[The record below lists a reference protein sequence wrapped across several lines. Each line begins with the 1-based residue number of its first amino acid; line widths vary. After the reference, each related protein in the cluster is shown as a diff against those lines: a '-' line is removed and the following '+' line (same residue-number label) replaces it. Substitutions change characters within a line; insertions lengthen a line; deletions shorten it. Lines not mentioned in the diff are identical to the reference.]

1 MNTSSAKINR
11 SKIGVRGTLVYLTG
25 DPFFETSEKC
35 LHYIEDGILVVED
48 GKIIQSGTA
57 SEILKFIDSDIPVHH
72 YPNGIILPGFVDT
85 HIHYVQTDMMGS
97 YGKQLLDWLEQ
108 YTFPEEQKFSS
119 YEHCKDVAK
128 RFLTEMLKSGTTTAL
143 VFCAVYPQSVD
154 ALFEEAQSRNV
165 RLIAGKV
172 LMDRNAPKAL
182 QDTAQSGYDDSK
194 KLIEKWHNKGRS
206 QYAITPRFAPTST
219 PAQLQAAGQLWKEH
233 PTTYVQSHIAENV
246 NEVTW
251 AKELFPERKNYL
263 DIYDHYGLT
272 GKRAV
277 YAHGIHLTE
286 EELQC
291 CHDTKTSLAHC
302 PTSNLFLGS
311 GLFSISAA
319 KNNKRPL
326 EVGLGSDIGA
336 GTSFSLLT
344 TLTEAYKVAQLR
356 NVSLD
361 ALKLLYLAT
370 LGGARALSLEDKIG
384 TLEAGKEADFV
395 VLNKHA
401 TPLLK
406 ERMGR
411 VSSIE
416 EALFVLTI
424 LGNEE
429 TVDATYVAGVPV
441 YKKKKSV
448 EGKHTY

>member
-1 MNTSSAKINR
+1 MSPSSDTIKQFKIA
-11 SKIGVRGTLVYLTG
+11 VRGSLVYLTG
-25 DPFFETSEKC
+25 DPFFEASEKC
-35 LHYIEDGILVVED
+35 LQYIEDGMLVVED
-48 GKIIQSGTA
+48 GKIIQSGA
-57 SEILKFIDSDIPVHH
+57 ASDIQKLIDPDVPVHY

-85 HIHYVQTDMMGS
+85 HIHYVQTDIIGS

-108 YTFPEEQKFSS
+108 YTFPVEQEFSS
-119 YEHCKDVAK
+119 YEHCNNVAK
-128 RFLTEMLKSGTTTAL
+128 RFMDEMLKSGTTTAL
-143 VFCAVYPQSVD
+143 VFCAVYPQSVE

-194 KLIEKWHNKGRS
+194 KLIKKWHNKGRL

-219 PAQLQAAGQLWKEH
+219 PEQLTAAGQLWKEH

-246 NEVTW
+246 HEIAW
-251 AKELFPERKNYL
+251 AKELFPQRKGYL

-286 EELQC
+286 DEFQC
-291 CHDTKTSLAHC
+291 CHDTETALAHC

-311 GLFSISAA
+311 GLFNISAV
-319 KNNKRPL
+319 KNAKRPV

-344 TLTEAYKVAQLR
+344 TLNEAYKVAQLR
-356 NVSLD
+356 NISLD

-384 TLEAGKEADFV
+384 TLEIGKEADFV
-395 VLNKHA
+395 VLDKHA

-406 ERMGR
+406 ERMHK

-429 TVDATYVAGVPV
+429 IVEATYVAGIPV
-441 YKKKKSV
+441 YQKKKQ
-448 EGKHTY
+448 

>member
-1 MNTSSAKINR
+1 MNASIENSVVKKSAI
-11 SKIGVRGTLVYLTG
+11 RGTLVYLTG
-25 DPFFETSEKC
+25 DPFFENPNTC
-35 LHYIEDGILVVED
+35 LAYIEDGILVIED
-48 GKIIQSGTA
+48 GIIVGSGPATDM
-57 SEILKFIDSDIPVHH
+57 LKSIDGTISIQE
-72 YPNGIILPGFVDT
+72 YPNSIILPGFIDT
-85 HIHYVQTDMMGS
+85 HIHYVQTDIMGS
-97 YGKQLLDWLEQ
+97 YGKQLLDWLDQ
-108 YTFPEEQKFSS
+108 YTFPAEQEFSS
-119 YEHCKDVAK
+119 YEHCKKVAQ
-128 RFLTEMLKSGTTTAL
+128 RFMDELLKSGTTTAL

-172 LMDRNAPKAL
+172 LMDRNAPTVL
-182 QDTAQSGYDDSK
+182 QDTAKSGYDDSK
-194 KLIEKWHNKGRS
+194 KLIEKWHNNGRL

-219 PAQLQAAGQLWKEH
+219 PEQLQAAGQLWKEH

-246 NEVTW
+246 KEIAW
-251 AKELFPERKNYL
+251 AKELFPERKGYL

-277 YAHGIHLTE
+277 YAHGVHLTE
-286 EELQC
+286 DEFQC
-291 CHDTKTSLAHC
+291 CHDTETSLAHC

-311 GLFSISAA
+311 GLFNISAA
-319 KNNKRPL
+319 KKSDRPV

-344 TLTEAYKVAQLR
+344 TLNEAYKVAQLR
-356 NVSLD
+356 NISLD

-384 TLEAGKEADFV
+384 TLEVGKEADFV

-406 ERMGR
+406 ERMNR
-411 VSSIE
+411 VGSIE

-429 TVDATYVAGVPV
+429 TVEATYVAGVSV
-441 YKKKKSV
+441 YEKNK
-448 EGKHTY
+448 